1 MQELDLSHNKLV
13 GQFPLCLTHLSGLR
27 VLDLSSNQL
36 TGKLPPS
43 LGSLKSLEY
52 LSLFDNDFEG
62 FFSLGSLTNISNLSV
77 LKLCSKSNSLQVVS
91 DSSWKPKFQF
101 DVIALQSCN
110 LEKVPQFLLHQKEL
124 RHVDLSD
131 NNISGNFPSWLLEN
145 NRKLKV
151 LLLQN
156 NSFTS
161 FHLPEYAHR
170 LLFLDVSVNK
180 LNHLLPENIGW
191 ILPHLR
197 YMNISKNG
205 FQGTLPSSLGNMKNI
220 EYMDLSR
227 NSFHG
232 ELPRSFLNGCDSMA
246 ILKLSHNK
254 LSGEIFHE
262 PPIFTNIL
270 GLFMENNLFTGKI
283 GQGLQSL
290 RNLSLLDISNNNLTG
305 VVPSWIGELPSLTAL
320 LIANNLLDGSIPTSL
335 FNNSNLQL
343 LDLSTNNLSGGIP
356 PHHNSRNGVVSLFG
370 AAFFL
375 HDNNLSGAIPDT
387 LLGNVTI
394 LDLRNN
400 WLSGNIPDFINTQE
414 ITILLLRGN
423 NLTGPIPRQLCD
435 LRNIHLLDL
444 ANNKLNGSIPACLSN
459 TSFGLGSEEDAFSSF
474 DFSFGVSSSAG
485 RYFSSFLVLDPF
497 NAGFLARSTR
507 TKIEFEI
514 KHRYDSYIGENLQL
528 LFGMDLSKNELSGEI
543 PVELGALMELQALN
557 LSHNKLSGVIPESFQ
572 GLKNVESLDLSSNW
586 LQGRIPP
593 QLAELS
599 SLAVFNVSFNNLSGV
614 IPQGRQFNTFDSQSF
629 LGNPFL
635 CGQQTNTSCGG
646 NSIHSPDNVVKD
658 EEGTIDME
666 SFYWSFAAAYV
677 TILVG
682 NLDKFPHF
690 LRQQKGLREVDLSN
704 NKISGNFPTW
714 LMENNKELQVLRL
727 ENNYLA
733 NFQLPKSTHGLGF
746 LDVSVNKF
754 NHLFPENIGW
764 ILPQLSI
771 MNISGNGFQGNLPF
785 SLSNM
790 TEILYLDIS
799 HNNFQGKIPRGFL
812 KECYFIGSLKLSHN
826 RFSGEV
832 FPEEVPAFSGIS
844 ELFMDN
850 NQFTGNIGKGLGN
863 LQYLLVLDISNSS
876 LLGVIPNC
884 IGQLPQLTA
893 LLLSNNSLEG
903 NIPTSLFNMS
913 NLYLLDLSAN
923 RLSGDIPPHIIS
935 AMPSIVFLQDNN
947 LSGIIPDTLLMNV
960 TVLDLRNNRLSGSI
974 PEFTNI
980 QSIGILLLR
989 GNDLTGRIPRHLC
1002 GLRTIHLL
1010 DLANNRLNGPTPSC
1024 LGNASFGLGKEDSLY
1039 LFELRSGEM
1048 STSFELGY
1056 ALEQDSTPKK
1066 GVGGFFNSLLVLDP
1080 FIGGIMEK
1088 STRTKIEFAT
1098 KHRYDSYMGGN
1109 LELLIGMDLS
1119 ENELSGEIPFGLGDL
1134 HKLHALNLSHNK
1146 LSGVVPKSFSGLKNM
1161 ESLDLSFN
1169 RLQGRI
1175 PSQLAELSSLAVFNV
1190 SFNNLSGVIPQG
1202 KQFNTFDSQSF
1213 LGNPF
1218 LCGLPTSTSCYNSGN
1233 FFQEPDNEV
1242 EEDEGHINMISFYW
1256 SFAGAYVT
1264 ILLEIIS
1271 SLTFDSPWSRFWFYK
1286 VDVFIH
1292 KVRKL
1297 LFCN

>member
-1 MQELDLSHNKLV
+1 MTPLRFGFELYNLFNRNQYESATLST
-13 GQFPLCLTHLSGLR
+13 PTIISR
-27 VLDLSSNQL
+27 VLREAKSHHTQINQ
-36 TGKLPPS
+36 
-43 LGSLKSLEY
+43 
-52 LSLFDNDFEG
+52 
-62 FFSLGSLTNISNLSV
+62 
-77 LKLCSKSNSLQVVS
+77 
-91 DSSWKPKFQF
+91 
-101 DVIALQSCN
+101 
-110 LEKVPQFLLHQKEL
+110 
-124 RHVDLSD
+124 
-131 NNISGNFPSWLLEN
+131 
-145 NRKLKV
+145 
-151 LLLQN
+151 
-156 NSFTS
+156 
-161 FHLPEYAHR
+161 
-170 LLFLDVSVNK
+170 
-180 LNHLLPENIGW
+180 
-191 ILPHLR
+191 
-197 YMNISKNG
+197 
-205 FQGTLPSSLGNMKNI
+205 
-220 EYMDLSR
+220 
-227 NSFHG
+227 
-232 ELPRSFLNGCDSMA
+232 
-246 ILKLSHNK
+246 
-254 LSGEIFHE
+254 
-262 PPIFTNIL
+262 
-270 GLFMENNLFTGKI
+270 
-283 GQGLQSL
+283 
-290 RNLSLLDISNNNLTG
+290 
-305 VVPSWIGELPSLTAL
+305 
-320 LIANNLLDGSIPTSL
+320 
-335 FNNSNLQL
+335 
-343 LDLSTNNLSGGIP
+343 
-356 PHHNSRNGVVSLFG
+356 
-370 AAFFL
+370 
-375 HDNNLSGAIPDT
+375 
-387 LLGNVTI
+387 
-394 LDLRNN
+394 
-400 WLSGNIPDFINTQE
+400 
-414 ITILLLRGN
+414 
-423 NLTGPIPRQLCD
+423 
-435 LRNIHLLDL
+435 
-444 ANNKLNGSIPACLSN
+444 
-459 TSFGLGSEEDAFSSF
+459 
-474 DFSFGVSSSAG
+474 
-485 RYFSSFLVLDPF
+485 
-497 NAGFLARSTR
+497 
-507 TKIEFEI
+507 
-514 KHRYDSYIGENLQL
+514 
-528 LFGMDLSKNELSGEI
+528 
-543 PVELGALMELQALN
+543 
-557 LSHNKLSGVIPESFQ
+557 
-572 GLKNVESLDLSSNW
+572 
-586 LQGRIPP
+586 
-593 QLAELS
+593 
-599 SLAVFNVSFNNLSGV
+599 
-614 IPQGRQFNTFDSQSF
+614 
-629 LGNPFL
+629 
-635 CGQQTNTSCGG
+635 
-646 NSIHSPDNVVKD
+646 
-658 EEGTIDME
+658 
-666 SFYWSFAAAYV
+666 
-677 TILVG
+677 
-682 NLDKFPHF
+682 
-690 LRQQKGLREVDLSN
+690 GLREVDLSN

-714 LMENNKELQVLRL
+714 LKENNNELQVLRL
-727 ENNYLA
+727 QNNYLTS
-733 NFQLPKSTHGLGF
+733 FQLPNSTHGLGF

>member
-1 MQELDLSHNKLV
+1 MQELDLSRNKLV
-13 GQFPLCLTHLSGLR
+13 SQFPICLTGLTGLR
-27 VLDLSSNQL
+27 VLDLSSNQM
-36 TGKLPPS
+36 TGKLPS
-43 LGSLKSLEY
+43 GLSNLVSLEY
-52 LSLFDNDFEG
+52 LSLFDNNFEG
-62 FFSLGSLTNISNLSV
+62 LFSLGSLSNLS
-77 LKLCSKSNSLQVVS
+77 KLRVIKLGSKSKSLQVVES
-91 DSSWKPKFQF
+91 EGSWKPKFQ
-101 DVIALQSCN
+101 
-110 LEKVPQFLLHQKEL
+110 
-124 RHVDLSD
+124 
-131 NNISGNFPSWLLEN
+131 
-145 NRKLKV
+145 
-151 LLLQN
+151 
-156 NSFTS
+156 
-161 FHLPEYAHR
+161 
-170 LLFLDVSVNK
+170 
-180 LNHLLPENIGW
+180 LN
-191 ILPHLR
+191 
-197 YMNISKNG
+197 
-205 FQGTLPSSLGNMKNI
+205 
-220 EYMDLSR
+220 
-227 NSFHG
+227 
-232 ELPRSFLNGCDSMA
+232 A
-246 ILKLSHNK
+246 I
-254 LSGEIFHE
+254 
-262 PPIFTNIL
+262 
-270 GLFMENNLFTGKI
+270 
-283 GQGLQSL
+283 
-290 RNLSLLDISNNNLTG
+290 
-305 VVPSWIGELPSLTAL
+305 V
-320 LIANNLLDGSIPTSL
+320 
-335 FNNSNLQL
+335 
-343 LDLSTNNLSGGIP
+343 
-356 PHHNSRNGVVSLFG
+356 
-370 AAFFL
+370 
-375 HDNNLSGAIPDT
+375 
-387 LLGNVTI
+387 
-394 LDLRNN
+394 
-400 WLSGNIPDFINTQE
+400 
-414 ITILLLRGN
+414 
-423 NLTGPIPRQLCD
+423 
-435 LRNIHLLDL
+435 
-444 ANNKLNGSIPACLSN
+444 
-459 TSFGLGSEEDAFSSF
+459 LGSS
-474 DFSFGVSSSAG
+474 
-485 RYFSSFLVLDPF
+485 
-497 NAGFLARSTR
+497 
-507 TKIEFEI
+507 
-514 KHRYDSYIGENLQL
+514 
-528 LFGMDLSKNELSGEI
+528 
-543 PVELGALMELQALN
+543 
-557 LSHNKLSGVIPESFQ
+557 
-572 GLKNVESLDLSSNW
+572 
-586 LQGRIPP
+586 
-593 QLAELS
+593 
-599 SLAVFNVSFNNLSGV
+599 
-614 IPQGRQFNTFDSQSF
+614 
-629 LGNPFL
+629 
-635 CGQQTNTSCGG
+635 
-646 NSIHSPDNVVKD
+646 
-658 EEGTIDME
+658 
-666 SFYWSFAAAYV
+666 
-677 TILVG
+677 

-704 NKISGNFPTW
+704 NKIFGNFPTR
-714 LMENNKELQVLRL
+714 LIENNKELQVLRL
-727 ENNYLA
+727 QNNYLTS
-733 NFQLPKSTHGLGF
+733 FQLPKSTHGLGF

-771 MNISGNGFQGNLPF
+771 MNISGNGFQGNLPS

-799 HNNFQGKIPRGFL
+799 HNNFQGKIPRVFL
-812 KECYFIGSLKLSHN
+812 KECYSIGSLKLSHN

-863 LQYLLVLDISNSS
+863 LEYFLS
-876 LLGVIPNC
+876 GVIPNC

-893 LLLSNNSLEG
+893 LLLSKNSLEG

-989 GNDLTGRIPRHLC
+989 GNDLIGRIPRHLC
-1002 GLRTIHLL
+1002 CLRTIHLL
-1010 DLANNRLNGPTPSC
+1010 DLANNRLNGPIPSC
-1024 LGNASFGLGKEDSLY
+1024 LGNASFGLVKEDSLY

-1088 STRTKIEFAT
+1088 STRTKIEFET

-1175 PSQLAELSSLAVFNV
+1175 PSQAEQPCCLQCL
-1190 SFNNLSGVIPQG
+1190 
-1202 KQFNTFDSQSF
+1202 FNTFDSQSF
-1213 LGNPF
+1213 LSNPF

-1264 ILLEIIS
+1264 ILLGIIS

-1292 KVRKL
+1292 KKIVVLQMRLVPDPSVTL
-1297 LFCN
+1297 LLKNLLLCFATEVFEGKSAYFNQNFTLSCIFLPELCSSAYFILN